1 MRLDLFRIVLA
12 GAATMLLWAA
22 VAQAQG
28 QSSSSYLPAES
39 AVREAVAQSPDVLAA
54 EARRDAV
61 LARAEGIRAGMA
73 ETVVRAIGQGRQVRD
88 PSERHAEGQ
97 IAVERPLRLWGKA
110 QADGQLADASAE
122 AAQLAVKDARH
133 EASRQILALWFAAV
147 RAGQAR
153 QAAQEN
159 AKAAAD
165 LTTLTARRVQL
176 GDASRLDAELAAADR
191 ARMQASLATAM
202 AAEQSAQAELQ
213 ARFPG
218 LGHPAFGADAALPT
232 LPQDPPD
239 RLRTQYIQDSHEYRL
254 AMAEAAQAQH
264 MAKRADL
271 ERRPDPTV
279 GMFVTVER
287 GGAERI
293 MGVSVAMPL
302 GSAHR
307 RSLAAVAAA
316 DAEAAAR
323 RRLGSERRLGA
334 EFDVLYGNLQGK
346 RASAQAQTEAAALQ
360 RSASERATRAYRAG
374 ESGLTELLAARR
386 SLAEALLAARLAR
399 VDALEVDSRLQLDLH
414 RMWDF
419 DD

>member
-1 MRLDLFRIVLA
+1 MRLNLFRIVLA
-12 GAATMLLWAA
+12 GASTMLLCSTA
-22 VAQAQG
+22 AQAQG
-28 QSSSSYLPAES
+28 SPTYLPAES
-39 AVREAVAQSPDVLAA
+39 AVREAVAQSPDVLTA

-61 LARAEGIRAGMA
+61 LARADGIRAGTA

-110 QADGQLADASAE
+110 QADGQLADAATE
-122 AAQLAVKDARH
+122 AGQLAVKDARH
-133 EASRQILALWFAAV
+133 EASRQILALWFGAV

-165 LTTLTARRVQL
+165 LAALTARRVQL

-191 ARMQASLATAM
+191 ARTEAALATAV
-202 AAEQSAQAELQ
+202 AAEQTAQAELQ

-218 LGHPAFGADAALPT
+218 LGRPSFSSDTVVPA

-254 AMAEAAQAQH
+254 AMAEEVQAQQ

-293 MGVSVAMPL
+293 MGVSVAMPI
-302 GSAHR
+302 GSVHR
-307 RSLAAVAAA
+307 RSAALAAAA

-346 RASAQAQTEAAALQ
+346 RASAQAQMEAVTLQ
-360 RSASERATRAYRAG
+360 KSASDRATRSYRAG
-374 ESGLTELLAARR
+374 ESGLTELLATRR
-386 SLAEALLAARLAR
+386 SLAEALLAERLAR
-399 VDALEVDSRLQLDLH
+399 VDLLEADSRLKLDLH

>member
-1 MRLDLFRIVLA
+1 MRLDLFRIALA
-12 GAATMLLWAA
+12 GASTTLLWSAI
-22 VAQAQG
+22 AQAQVSPG
-28 QSSSSYLPAES
+28 YLPPES

-61 LARAEGIRAGMA
+61 LARAEGIRAGTA
-73 ETVVRAIGQGRQVRD
+73 ETVVRAIGQGRRVRD

-97 IAVERPLRLWGKA
+97 ITVERPLRLWGKA
-110 QADGQLADASAE
+110 QADGQLADAAAE
-122 AAQLAVKDARH
+122 TGQLAVKDARH
-133 EASRQILALWFAAV
+133 EASRQILALWFGAV

-153 QAAQEN
+153 QTAQEN

-165 LTTLTARRVQL
+165 LAALTARRVQL

-191 ARMQASLATAM
+191 ARMQAALATAA
-202 AAEQSAQAELQ
+202 AAEQTAQAELQ

-218 LGHPAFGADAALPT
+218 LSHPAFGADTALPP
-232 LPQDPPD
+232 LPQEPPD
-239 RLRTQYIQDSHEYRL
+239 RLRTEYIQDSHEYRL
-254 AMAEAAQAQH
+254 AMAEEAQAQQQ
-264 MAKRADL
+264 AKRADL

-293 MGVSVAMPL
+293 MGVSVAMPI

-307 RSLAAVAAA
+307 RSAAEAAAA
-316 DAEAAAR
+316 DAETAAQ
-323 RRLGSERRLGA
+323 RRLGAARRLGA

-346 RASAQAQTEAAALQ
+346 RTSTQAQMEAATLQ
-360 RSASERATRAYRAG
+360 RSASDRATRAYRAG
-374 ESGLTELLAARR
+374 ESGLPELLAARR
-386 SLAEALLAARLAR
+386 SLAEALLAERLAR
-399 VDALEVDSRLQLDLH
+399 IDLLEADSRLKLDLH
-414 RMWDF
+414 QMWDF

>member
-1 MRLDLFRIVLA
+1 
-12 GAATMLLWAA
+12 MLLCSPA
-22 VAQAQG
+22 AQAQI
-28 QSSSSYLPAES
+28 SPTYLPAES
-39 AVREAVAQSPDVLAA
+39 AVREAVAQSPDVLTA

-61 LARAEGIRAGMA
+61 LARADGIRAGTA

-110 QADGQLADASAE
+110 QADGQLADAAAE
-122 AAQLAVKDARH
+122 AGQLAVKDARH
-133 EASRQILALWFAAV
+133 EASRQILALWFGAV

-165 LTTLTARRVQL
+165 LAALTARRVQL

-191 ARMQASLATAM
+191 ARTEAALATAV
-202 AAEQSAQAELQ
+202 AAEQTAQAELR

-218 LGHPAFGADAALPT
+218 LGQPSFSADTVLPP
-232 LPQDPPD
+232 LPQEPPD

-254 AMAEAAQAQH
+254 AMAEEVQAQQ

-293 MGVSVAMPL
+293 MGVSVAMPI
-302 GSAHR
+302 GSVHR
-307 RSLAAVAAA
+307 RSAALAAAAE
-316 DAEAAAR
+316 AEAAAR

-346 RASAQAQTEAAALQ
+346 RASAQAQMEAVTLQ
-360 RSASERATRAYRAG
+360 KSASDRATRSYRAG
-374 ESGLTELLAARR
+374 ESGLTELLATRR
-386 SLAEALLAARLAR
+386 SLAEALLAERLAR
-399 VDALEVDSRLQLDLH
+399 VDLLEADSRLKLDLH

>member
-12 GAATMLLWAA
+12 GASTMLLCSPA
-22 VAQAQG
+22 AQAQI
-28 QSSSSYLPAES
+28 SPTYLPAES
-39 AVREAVAQSPDVLAA
+39 AVREAVAQSPDVLTA

-61 LARAEGIRAGMA
+61 LARADGIRAGTA

-110 QADGQLADASAE
+110 QADVQLADAAAE
-122 AAQLAVKDARH
+122 AGQLAVKDARH
-133 EASRQILALWFAAV
+133 EASRQILALWFGAV

-165 LTTLTARRVQL
+165 LAALTARRVQL

-191 ARMQASLATAM
+191 ARTEAALATAV
-202 AAEQSAQAELQ
+202 AAEQTAQAELR

-218 LGHPAFGADAALPT
+218 LGHPSFSADTVLPALP
-232 LPQDPPD
+232 QEPPD

-254 AMAEAAQAQH
+254 AMAEEVQAQQ

-293 MGVSVAMPL
+293 MGVSVAMPI
-302 GSAHR
+302 GSVHR
-307 RSLAAVAAA
+307 RSAALAAAAE
-316 DAEAAAR
+316 AEAAAR

-346 RASAQAQTEAAALQ
+346 RASAQAQMEAVTLQ
-360 RSASERATRAYRAG
+360 KSASDRATRSYRAG
-374 ESGLTELLAARR
+374 ESGLTELLATRR
-386 SLAEALLAARLAR
+386 SLAEALLAERLAR
-399 VDALEVDSRLQLDLH
+399 VDLLEADSRLKLDLH

>member
-12 GAATMLLWAA
+12 GASTMLLCSAA
-22 VAQAQG
+22 AQAQI
-28 QSSSSYLPAES
+28 SPTYLPAES
-39 AVREAVAQSPDVLAA
+39 AVREAVAQSPDVLTA

-61 LARAEGIRAGMA
+61 LARADGIRAGTA

-110 QADGQLADASAE
+110 QADGQLADAAAE
-122 AAQLAVKDARH
+122 AGQLAVKDARH
-133 EASRQILALWFAAV
+133 EASRQILALWFGAV

-165 LTTLTARRVQL
+165 LAALTARRVQL

-191 ARMQASLATAM
+191 ARTEAALATAV
-202 AAEQSAQAELQ
+202 AAEQTAQAELR

-218 LGHPAFGADAALPT
+218 LGQPSFSADTVLPP
-232 LPQDPPD
+232 LPQEPPD

-254 AMAEAAQAQH
+254 AMAEEVQAQQ

-293 MGVSVAMPL
+293 MGVSVAMPI
-302 GSAHR
+302 GSVHR
-307 RSLAAVAAA
+307 RSAALAAAAE
-316 DAEAAAR
+316 AEAAAR

-346 RASAQAQTEAAALQ
+346 RASAQAQMEAVTLQ
-360 RSASERATRAYRAG
+360 KSASDRATRSYRAG
-374 ESGLTELLAARR
+374 ESGLTELLATRR
-386 SLAEALLAARLAR
+386 SLAEALLAERLAR
-399 VDALEVDSRLQLDLH
+399 VDLLEADSRLKLDLH

>member
-12 GAATMLLWAA
+12 GASTMLLCSAA
-22 VAQAQG
+22 AQAQI
-28 QSSSSYLPAES
+28 SPAYLPAES

-61 LARAEGIRAGMA
+61 LARAEGIRAGTA

-110 QADGQLADASAE
+110 QADGQLADAAAE
-122 AAQLAVKDARH
+122 AGQLAVKDARH
-133 EASRQILALWFAAV
+133 EASRQILALWFGAV

-165 LTTLTARRVQL
+165 LAALTARRVQL

-191 ARMQASLATAM
+191 ARTEAALATAV
-202 AAEQSAQAELQ
+202 AAEQTAQAELR

-218 LGHPAFGADAALPT
+218 LGQPSFSADTVLPP
-232 LPQDPPD
+232 LPQEPPD

-254 AMAEAAQAQH
+254 AMAEEVQAQQ

-293 MGVSVAMPL
+293 MGVSVAMPI
-302 GSAHR
+302 GSVHR
-307 RSLAAVAAA
+307 RSAALAAAAE
-316 DAEAAAR
+316 AEAAAR

-346 RASAQAQTEAAALQ
+346 RASAQAQMEAVTLQ
-360 RSASERATRAYRAG
+360 KSASDRATRSYRAG
-374 ESGLTELLAARR
+374 ESGLTELLATRR
-386 SLAEALLAARLAR
+386 SLAEALLAERLAR
-399 VDALEVDSRLQLDLH
+399 VDLLEADSRLKLDLH

>member
-12 GAATMLLWAA
+12 GASTMLPCSPA
-22 VAQAQG
+22 AQAQI
-28 QSSSSYLPAES
+28 SPTYLPAES
-39 AVREAVAQSPDVLAA
+39 AVREAVAQSPDVLTA

-61 LARAEGIRAGMA
+61 LARADGIRAGTA

-110 QADGQLADASAE
+110 QADGQLADAAAE
-122 AAQLAVKDARH
+122 AGQLAVKDARH
-133 EASRQILALWFAAV
+133 EASRQILALWFGAV

-165 LTTLTARRVQL
+165 LAALTARRVQL

-191 ARMQASLATAM
+191 ARTEAALATAV
-202 AAEQSAQAELQ
+202 AAEQTAQAELR

-218 LGHPAFGADAALPT
+218 LGHPSFSADTVLPP
-232 LPQDPPD
+232 LPQEPPD

-254 AMAEAAQAQH
+254 AMAEEVQAQQ

-293 MGVSVAMPL
+293 MGVSVAMPI
-302 GSAHR
+302 GSVHR
-307 RSLAAVAAA
+307 RSAALAAAAE
-316 DAEAAAR
+316 AEAAAR

-346 RASAQAQTEAAALQ
+346 RASAQAQMEAVTLQ
-360 RSASERATRAYRAG
+360 KSASDRATRSYRAG
-374 ESGLTELLAARR
+374 ESGLTELLATRR
-386 SLAEALLAARLAR
+386 SLAEALLAERLAR
-399 VDALEVDSRLQLDLH
+399 VDLLEADSRLKLDLH

>member
-12 GAATMLLWAA
+12 GASTMLLCSTA
-22 VAQAQG
+22 AQAQI
-28 QSSSSYLPAES
+28 SPAYLPAES
-39 AVREAVAQSPDVLAA
+39 AVREAVAQSPDVLTA

-61 LARAEGIRAGMA
+61 LARADGIRAGTA

-110 QADGQLADASAE
+110 QADGQLADAAAE
-122 AAQLAVKDARH
+122 AGQLAVKDARH
-133 EASRQILALWFAAV
+133 EASRQILALWFGAV

-165 LTTLTARRVQL
+165 LAALTARRVQL

-191 ARMQASLATAM
+191 ARTEAALATAV
-202 AAEQSAQAELQ
+202 AAEQTAQAELQ

-218 LGHPAFGADAALPT
+218 LGRPLFSADTVVPA

-254 AMAEAAQAQH
+254 AMAEEVQAQQ

-293 MGVSVAMPL
+293 MGVSVAMPI
-302 GSAHR
+302 GSVHR
-307 RSLAAVAAA
+307 RSAALAAAA

-346 RASAQAQTEAAALQ
+346 RASAQAQMEAVTLQ
-360 RSASERATRAYRAG
+360 KSASDRATRSYRAG
-374 ESGLTELLAARR
+374 ESGLTELLATRR
-386 SLAEALLAARLAR
+386 SLAEALLAERLAR
-399 VDALEVDSRLQLDLH
+399 VDLLEADSRLKLDLH

>member
-1 MRLDLFRIVLA
+1 
-12 GAATMLLWAA
+12 MLLCSAA
-22 VAQAQG
+22 AQAQI
-28 QSSSSYLPAES
+28 SPTYLPAES
-39 AVREAVAQSPDVLAA
+39 AVREAVAQSPDVLTA

-61 LARAEGIRAGMA
+61 LARADGIRAGTA

-110 QADGQLADASAE
+110 QADGQLADAAAE
-122 AAQLAVKDARH
+122 AGQLAVKDARH
-133 EASRQILALWFAAV
+133 EASRQILALWFGAV

-165 LTTLTARRVQL
+165 LAALTARRVQL

-191 ARMQASLATAM
+191 ARTEAALATAV
-202 AAEQSAQAELQ
+202 AAEQTAQAELR

-218 LGHPAFGADAALPT
+218 LGQPSFSADTVLPP
-232 LPQDPPD
+232 LPQEPPD

-254 AMAEAAQAQH
+254 AMAEEVQAQQ

-293 MGVSVAMPL
+293 MGVSVAMPI
-302 GSAHR
+302 GSVHR
-307 RSLAAVAAA
+307 RSAALAAAAE
-316 DAEAAAR
+316 AEAAAR

-346 RASAQAQTEAAALQ
+346 RASAQAQMEAVTLQ
-360 RSASERATRAYRAG
+360 KSASDRATRSYRAG
-374 ESGLTELLAARR
+374 ESGLTELLATRR
-386 SLAEALLAARLAR
+386 SLAEALLAERLAR
-399 VDALEVDSRLQLDLH
+399 VDLLEADSRLKLDLH

>member
-1 MRLDLFRIVLA
+1 MRLDMFRIVLA
-12 GAATMLLWAA
+12 GASAMLLWSAA
-22 VAQAQG
+22 AQAQIPPT
-28 QSSSSYLPAES
+28 YLPAES

-61 LARAEGIRAGMA
+61 LARAEGIRAGTA

-110 QADGQLADASAE
+110 QADGQLADAAAE
-122 AAQLAVKDARH
+122 AGQLAVKDARH

-159 AKAAAD
+159 AKAATD
-165 LTTLTARRVQL
+165 LAALTARRVQL

-191 ARMQASLATAM
+191 ARTQAALATAV
-202 AAEQSAQAELQ
+202 ATEQTAQAELQ

-218 LGHPAFGADAALPT
+218 LGHPTSGPDTALPA

-254 AMAEAAQAQH
+254 AMAEEAQAQQ

-293 MGVSVAMPL
+293 MGVSVAMPI

-307 RSLAAVAAA
+307 RSTAAAAAA

-346 RASAQAQTEAAALQ
+346 RASAQAQMEAVTLQ
-360 RSASERATRAYRAG
+360 KSASDRATRSYRAG
-374 ESGLTELLAARR
+374 ESGLTELLATRR
-386 SLAEALLAARLAR
+386 SLAEALLAERLAR
-399 VDALEVDSRLQLDLH
+399 VDLLEADSRLQLDLH

>member
-12 GAATMLLWAA
+12 GASTMLPCSPA
-22 VAQAQG
+22 AQAQI
-28 QSSSSYLPAES
+28 SPTYLPAES
-39 AVREAVAQSPDVLAA
+39 AVREAVAQSPDVLTA

-61 LARAEGIRAGMA
+61 LARADGIRAGTA

-110 QADGQLADASAE
+110 QADGQLADAAAE
-122 AAQLAVKDARH
+122 AGQLAVKDARH
-133 EASRQILALWFAAV
+133 EASRQILALWFGAV

-165 LTTLTARRVQL
+165 LAALTARRVQL

-191 ARMQASLATAM
+191 ARTEAALATAV
-202 AAEQSAQAELQ
+202 AAEQTAQAELR

-218 LGHPAFGADAALPT
+218 LGHPSFSADTVLPALP
-232 LPQDPPD
+232 QEPPD

-254 AMAEAAQAQH
+254 AMAEEVQAQQ

-293 MGVSVAMPL
+293 MGVSVAMPI
-302 GSAHR
+302 GSVHR
-307 RSLAAVAAA
+307 RSAALAAAAE
-316 DAEAAAR
+316 AEAAAR

-346 RASAQAQTEAAALQ
+346 RASAQAQMEAVTLQ
-360 RSASERATRAYRAG
+360 KSASDRATRSYRAG
-374 ESGLTELLAARR
+374 ESGLTELLATRR
-386 SLAEALLAARLAR
+386 SLAEALLAERLAR
-399 VDALEVDSRLQLDLH
+399 VDLLEADSRLKLDLH